1 MIADPM
7 HIADMPAPPSA
18 SSSSCATQKQMCN
31 SSNIKNNNA
40 SEQQQLIRLHVC
52 ILTFTQLDIRQRF
65 CRSTEKKVLLSPT
78 SKNNPQ
84 KKIKIWFDYNFSIL
98 NRSNGGKA
106 TYKLFKLFF
115 QSNMQHSKRITQLV
129 LFIDIL
135 YQIED
140 RRLPSGPLF
149 GWKQCGWMCE
159 CGEFSLVQIRR
170 RNEQRALLP
179 TTKYHAMFPPGQ
191 NQNPLPI
198 SLIPLPPL
206 PDPYAIS
213 KAVQDPDSLDLD
225 VDVNLHLDGGRQE
238 LFEGYSDELL
248 TIAWVACIVFIIVG
262 VPGNLLTI
270 VALSR
275 GRQTRN
281 STAIFIINL
290 SCSDLLFGCF
300 NLPLAASTFME
311 RAWTHGD
318 LWCRLFP
325 MLRYGL
331 LAVSLLS
338 VSLITINRYIII
350 AHPRQYPRIYQRRY
364 LALMV
369 AGTWVTTFSI
379 MIPTWRGVWG
389 IFGLD
394 VSIGSCSILHDRY
407 GRSPKEFLFIAAFM
421 VPCICIV
428 ICYARIFLLV
438 RKAAI
443 RAGTAGK
450 SNVSDVTPSSTTQ
463 QNQAPAMAM
472 QKRPEKASTSSGEA
486 QDAPIPGRPFVVEE
500 QLAYIDDNAS
510 ADSLPISYS
519 IRRRDQEQQLQQLQ
533 LQQLPVDANVVL
545 KERDQ
550 EKFSLGRSQTQLEMG
565 KSAGKN
571 PITTSLRTSFTRFS
585 PRKSH
590 YVSMGNTSNASS
602 IYPGRMSAKDR
613 RLLKMIL
620 VIFVWFVICYLPIT
634 VAKIWKSATELHWF
648 NIAGYLLIYLTTC
661 INPLI
666 YVLMSSEYR
675 RAYWNL
681 LRCHGSPDPHKQ
693 QRNQVHSNAKRKHL
707 ESTNRQVKA
716 TT

>member
-1 MIADPM
+1 MDAENSVFSTN
-7 HIADMPAPPSA
+7 SA
-18 SSSSCATQKQMCN
+18 QERAT
-31 SSNIKNNNA
+31 
-40 SEQQQLIRLHVC
+40 R
-52 ILTFTQLDIRQRF
+52 
-65 CRSTEKKVLLSPT
+65 
-78 SKNNPQ
+78 
-84 KKIKIWFDYNFSIL
+84 
-98 NRSNGGKA
+98 
-106 TYKLFKLFF
+106 
-115 QSNMQHSKRITQLV
+115 
-129 LFIDIL
+129 
-135 YQIED
+135 
-140 RRLPSGPLF
+140 
-149 GWKQCGWMCE
+149 
-159 CGEFSLVQIRR
+159 
-170 RNEQRALLP
+170 LLP
-179 TTKYHAMFPPGQ
+179 TTKCSAMFPPKFGPT
-191 NQNPLPI
+191 PLPI
-198 SLIPLPPL
+198 SIAL
-206 PDPYAIS
+206 PDSDRMADQD
-213 KAVQDPDSLDLD
+213 AVLPVPLADSHLDMDLNLNLNMNTNMNL
-225 VDVNLHLDGGRQE
+225 NLHVDDRRQV

-300 NLPLAASTFME
+300 NLPLAASTFKE
-311 RAWTHGD
+311 RAWTHSD
-318 LWCRLFP
+318 LLCRLFP

-394 VSIGSCSILHDRY
+394 VDIGSCSIMHDRY

-450 SNVSDVTPSSTTQ
+450 SNVSDVTPTSTTQ
-463 QNQAPAMAM
+463 HQTQAVAMP
-472 QKRPEKASTSSGEA
+472 KKPEKASTSSGEA
-486 QDAPIPGRPFVVEE
+486 HEPIAGRPFVVEE
-500 QLAYIDDNAS
+500 HLAYIDDNAS

-519 IRRRDQEQQLQQLQ
+519 IRRRDQDQQPP
-533 LQQLPVDANVVL
+533 PVDANVVL
-545 KERDQ
+545 KEREKERDRDRDRDQ
-550 EKFSLGRSQTQLEMG
+550 EKVSLGRSQTQLEMG
-565 KSAGKN
+565 KPAGKN

-590 YVSMGNTSNASS
+590 YASMGNTSNASS

-634 VAKIWKSATELHWF
+634 VAKIWKSATEVHWF

-681 LRCHGSPDPHKQ
+681 LRCHGSPDSQK
-693 QRNQVHSNAKRKHL
+693 QRNQANAKRKHL
-707 ESTNRQVKA
+707 ESNRQVKA

>member
-1 MIADPM
+1 MF
-7 HIADMPAPPSA
+7 PP
-18 SSSSCATQKQMCN
+18 SSSSSISSSPQTQQPEIMP
-31 SSNIKNNNA
+31 
-40 SEQQQLIRLHVC
+40 
-52 ILTFTQLDIRQRF
+52 
-65 CRSTEKKVLLSPT
+65 LLQP
-78 SKNNPQ
+78 N
-84 KKIKIWFDYNFSIL
+84 
-98 NRSNGGKA
+98 
-106 TYKLFKLFF
+106 
-115 QSNMQHSKRITQLV
+115 
-129 LFIDIL
+129 
-135 YQIED
+135 
-140 RRLPSGPLF
+140 
-149 GWKQCGWMCE
+149 
-159 CGEFSLVQIRR
+159 
-170 RNEQRALLP
+170 
-179 TTKYHAMFPPGQ
+179 
-191 NQNPLPI
+191 
-198 SLIPLPPL
+198 
-206 PDPYAIS
+206 
-213 KAVQDPDSLDLD
+213 LDLNPMD
-225 VDVNLHLDGGRQE
+225 IERMSPELDSDGRQV

-248 TIAWVACIVFIIVG
+248 TIAWMACIVFIIVG

-270 VALSR
+270 IALSR

-311 RAWTHGD
+311 RAWTHSD
-318 LWCRLFP
+318 LLCRLFP

-389 IFGLD
+389 CFGLD

-450 SNVSDVTPSSTTQ
+450 ANLSEVTPSSAVPSQ
-463 QNQAPAMAM
+463 PMPRA
-472 QKRPEKASTSSGEA
+472 KPEKASTSSGEG
-486 QDAPIPGRPFVVEE
+486 QQQQQQEPGRPFVVAEH
-500 QLAYIDDNAS
+500 LAYIDDNAS

-519 IRRRDQEQQLQQLQ
+519 IRRREQEEQQHS
-533 LQQLPVDANVVL
+533 PVDANVVL
-545 KERDQ
+545 KEKEKERERDQ
-550 EKFSLGRSQTQLEMG
+550 EKISLGRSLTQLELA
-565 KSAGKN
+565 KNSGKN
-571 PITTSLRTSFTRFS
+571 PHPITTSLRTSFTRFS
-585 PRKSH
+585 PRKSL
-590 YVSMGNTSNASS
+590 YASMGNTSNASS

-634 VAKIWKSATELHWF
+634 VTKIWKSATEVHWF

-681 LRCHGSPDPHKQ
+681 LRCHGSGDAHQQEQRHQQQ
-693 QRNQVHSNAKRKHL
+693 QRKRKHIK
-707 ESTNRQVKA
+707 SA
-716 TT
+716 A

>member
-1 MIADPM
+1 
-7 HIADMPAPPSA
+7 
-18 SSSSCATQKQMCN
+18 
-31 SSNIKNNNA
+31 
-40 SEQQQLIRLHVC
+40 
-52 ILTFTQLDIRQRF
+52 
-65 CRSTEKKVLLSPT
+65 
-78 SKNNPQ
+78 
-84 KKIKIWFDYNFSIL
+84 
-98 NRSNGGKA
+98 
-106 TYKLFKLFF
+106 
-115 QSNMQHSKRITQLV
+115 
-129 LFIDIL
+129 
-135 YQIED
+135 
-140 RRLPSGPLF
+140 
-149 GWKQCGWMCE
+149 
-159 CGEFSLVQIRR
+159 
-170 RNEQRALLP
+170 
-179 TTKYHAMFPPGQ
+179 MFPPGR
-191 NQNPLPI
+191 NPLPI
-198 SLIPLPPL
+198 SMPLPV
-206 PDPYAIS
+206 PDPHVIS
-213 KAVQDPDSLDLD
+213 RAAQDPGPVDLSENLDLD
-225 VDVNLHLDGGRQE
+225 GDFNLDGGRQE

-270 VALSR
+270 VALAR

-300 NLPLAASTFME
+300 NLPLAASTFRE
-311 RAWTHGD
+311 RAWTHSD
-318 LWCRLFP
+318 LLCRLFP

-394 VSIGSCSILHDRY
+394 VSIGSCSIKHDRY

-450 SNVSDVTPSSTTQ
+450 TTVSDVTPSSTTQ
-463 QNQAPAMAM
+463 HQAQAMAM
-472 QKRPEKASTSSGEA
+472 QRRPEKASTSSGEA
-486 QDAPIPGRPFVVEE
+486 PDAVPGRPFVVEE
-500 QLAYIDDNAS
+500 HLAYIDDNAS

-519 IRRRDQEQQLQQLQ
+519 IRRRDEDQQQP
-533 LQQLPVDANVVL
+533 PVDANVVL
-545 KERDQ
+545 KEREKVRDRDQ
-550 EKFSLGRSQTQLEMG
+550 EKASLGRSQTQLETG
-565 KSAGKN
+565 KTAGKN

-634 VAKIWKSATELHWF
+634 VAKIWKSATEVHWF

-693 QRNQVHSNAKRKHL
+693 RNQVNANAKRKHL
-707 ESTNRQVKA
+707 ESSRQVKA

>member
-1 MIADPM
+1 
-7 HIADMPAPPSA
+7 
-18 SSSSCATQKQMCN
+18 
-31 SSNIKNNNA
+31 
-40 SEQQQLIRLHVC
+40 
-52 ILTFTQLDIRQRF
+52 
-65 CRSTEKKVLLSPT
+65 
-78 SKNNPQ
+78 
-84 KKIKIWFDYNFSIL
+84 
-98 NRSNGGKA
+98 
-106 TYKLFKLFF
+106 
-115 QSNMQHSKRITQLV
+115 
-129 LFIDIL
+129 
-135 YQIED
+135 
-140 RRLPSGPLF
+140 
-149 GWKQCGWMCE
+149 
-159 CGEFSLVQIRR
+159 
-170 RNEQRALLP
+170 
-179 TTKYHAMFPPGQ
+179 MFPPGRS
-191 NQNPLPI
+191 PLPI
-198 SLIPLPPL
+198 SLPLSV
-206 PDPYAIS
+206 PDTLAIS
-213 KAVQDPDSLDLD
+213 QDDPGVPLSEEESLDLD
-225 VDVNLHLDGGRQE
+225 GDLGLNLNLNLGGGRQE
-238 LFEGYSDELL
+238 LFEGYSEELL

-311 RAWTHGD
+311 RAWTHSD
-318 LWCRLFP
+318 LLCRLFP

-369 AGTWVTTFSI
+369 AGTWVMTFSI

-394 VSIGSCSILHDRY
+394 ASIGSCSILHDQY

-438 RKAAI
+438 RQAAI

-463 QNQAPAMAM
+463 HQHQAPAQAMTM
-472 QKRPEKASTSSGEA
+472 QKKPEKASTSSSEP
-486 QDAPIPGRPFVVEE
+486 QETIQGRPFAVDE

-519 IRRRDQEQQLQQLQ
+519 TRRRDHEQQQQ
-533 LQQLPVDANVVL
+533 QQQPPVDANVVL
-545 KERDQ
+545 KEREREQ
-550 EKFSLGRSQTQLEMG
+550 EKISLGRSQTQLEMA
-565 KSAGKN
+565 KMSGKN

-590 YVSMGNTSNASS
+590 YASMANTSNASS

-634 VAKIWKSATELHWF
+634 VAKIWKSATEVHWF

-675 RAYWNL
+675 RAYRNL
-681 LRCHGSPDPHKQ
+681 LRCRGSSDPHT
-693 QRNQVHSNAKRKHL
+693 QRNNAHPANAKRKHL
-707 ESTNRQVKA
+707 ESNRQVKA
-716 TT
+716 NT

>member
-1 MIADPM
+1 M
-7 HIADMPAPPSA
+7 S
-18 SSSSCATQKQMCN
+18 
-31 SSNIKNNNA
+31 
-40 SEQQQLIRLHVC
+40 V
-52 ILTFTQLDIRQRF
+52 
-65 CRSTEKKVLLSPT
+65 
-78 SKNNPQ
+78 
-84 KKIKIWFDYNFSIL
+84 Y
-98 NRSNGGKA
+98 G
-106 TYKLFKLFF
+106 
-115 QSNMQHSKRITQLV
+115 
-129 LFIDIL
+129 
-135 YQIED
+135 
-140 RRLPSGPLF
+140 
-149 GWKQCGWMCE
+149 
-159 CGEFSLVQIRR
+159 CGEFSFSTNSAQ
-170 RNEQRALLP
+170 ERATRLLP
-179 TTKYHAMFPPGQ
+179 TTKCRAMFPPKSG
-191 NQNPLPI
+191 PTPHPI
-198 SLIPLPPL
+198 SIALPLS
-206 PDPYAIS
+206 DPYATDHMADQD
-213 KAVQDPDSLDLD
+213 AVLPVPLSDSLDLD
-225 VDVNLHLDGGRQE
+225 VDVDLNLNMNLNLNVDDRRQV

-300 NLPLAASTFME
+300 NLPLAASTFKE
-311 RAWTHGD
+311 RAWTHSD
-318 LWCRLFP
+318 LLCRLFP

-369 AGTWVTTFSI
+369 AGTWITTFSI

-394 VSIGSCSILHDRY
+394 VSIGSCSIMHDRY

-450 SNVSDVTPSSTTQ
+450 TNVSDVTPSS
-463 QNQAPAMAM
+463 APQHQIQAMATP
-472 QKRPEKASTSSGEA
+472 KKPEKVTTSSGEA
-486 QDAPIPGRPFVVEE
+486 NEPIAGRPFVVEE
-500 QLAYIDDNAS
+500 NLAYIDDNAS
-510 ADSLPISYS
+510 TDSLPISYS
-519 IRRRDQEQQLQQLQ
+519 IRRRDQDQQPP
-533 LQQLPVDANVVL
+533 PVDANVVL
-545 KERDQ
+545 KEREKERDRDQ
-550 EKFSLGRSQTQLEMG
+550 EKVSLGRSQTQLEMG
-565 KSAGKN
+565 KTHGKN
-571 PITTSLRTSFTRFS
+571 PITTSLRTTSFTRFS

-590 YVSMGNTSNASS
+590 YASMGNTSNASS

-634 VAKIWKSATELHWF
+634 VAKIWKSATEVHWF

-681 LRCHGSPDPHKQ
+681 LRCHGSPDTQK
-693 QRNQVHSNAKRKHL
+693 QRNQANAKRKHL
-707 ESTNRQVKA
+707 ESNRQVKA

>member
-1 MIADPM
+1 
-7 HIADMPAPPSA
+7 
-18 SSSSCATQKQMCN
+18 
-31 SSNIKNNNA
+31 
-40 SEQQQLIRLHVC
+40 
-52 ILTFTQLDIRQRF
+52 
-65 CRSTEKKVLLSPT
+65 
-78 SKNNPQ
+78 
-84 KKIKIWFDYNFSIL
+84 
-98 NRSNGGKA
+98 
-106 TYKLFKLFF
+106 
-115 QSNMQHSKRITQLV
+115 
-129 LFIDIL
+129 
-135 YQIED
+135 
-140 RRLPSGPLF
+140 
-149 GWKQCGWMCE
+149 
-159 CGEFSLVQIRR
+159 
-170 RNEQRALLP
+170 
-179 TTKYHAMFPPGQ
+179 MFPPGQ
-191 NQNPLPI
+191 NLNQSPLPI
-198 SLIPLPPL
+198 SLSVPAEHPHSHPQ
-206 PDPYAIS
+206 PHP
-213 KAVQDPDSLDLD
+213 QDLGDGLDLD
-225 VDVNLHLDGGRQE
+225 GDLGDGGRQV

-311 RAWTHGD
+311 RAWTHSD
-318 LWCRLFP
+318 LLCRLFP

-394 VSIGSCSILHDRY
+394 ASIGSCSILHDQY

-421 VPCICIV
+421 LPCICIV

-438 RKAAI
+438 RKAAM
-443 RAGTAGK
+443 RAGAGK
-450 SNVSDVTPSSTTQ
+450 SNVSDVTVTPSSTNQ
-463 QNQAPAMAM
+463 QQTMAMAM
-472 QKRPEKASTSSGEA
+472 QRRPEKVSSSSGEA
-486 QDAPIPGRPFVVEE
+486 QEATLGGARPFVVEE

-519 IRRRDQEQQLQQLQ
+519 IRRRDEEQQQP
-533 LQQLPVDANVVL
+533 PVDANVVL
-545 KERDQ
+545 KEQ
-550 EKFSLGRSQTQLEMG
+550 TSLGRSQTQLELGKMG
-565 KSAGKN
+565 GKN
-571 PITTSLRTSFTRFS
+571 HPITTSLRTSFTRFS

-590 YVSMGNTSNASS
+590 YASMGNTSNASS

-634 VAKIWKSATELHWF
+634 VAKIWKSATEVHWF

-681 LRCHGSPDPHKQ
+681 LRCHGSYESPK
-693 QRNQVHSNAKRKHL
+693 QRNQAHAKRKHM
-707 ESTNRQVKA
+707 ESNRQVK
-716 TT
+716 T

>member
-1 MIADPM
+1 M
-7 HIADMPAPPSA
+7 S
-18 SSSSCATQKQMCN
+18 
-31 SSNIKNNNA
+31 
-40 SEQQQLIRLHVC
+40 V
-52 ILTFTQLDIRQRF
+52 
-65 CRSTEKKVLLSPT
+65 
-78 SKNNPQ
+78 
-84 KKIKIWFDYNFSIL
+84 Y
-98 NRSNGGKA
+98 G
-106 TYKLFKLFF
+106 
-115 QSNMQHSKRITQLV
+115 
-129 LFIDIL
+129 
-135 YQIED
+135 
-140 RRLPSGPLF
+140 
-149 GWKQCGWMCE
+149 
-159 CGEFSLVQIRR
+159 CGEFSFSTNSAQ
-170 RNEQRALLP
+170 ERATRLLP
-179 TTKYHAMFPPGQ
+179 TTKCRVMFPPKSGPT
-191 NQNPLPI
+191 PLPI
-198 SLIPLPPL
+198 SLALPVSDRIADQERLLPVPL
-206 PDPYAIS
+206 A
-213 KAVQDPDSLDLD
+213 DSLDLD
-225 VDVNLHLDGGRQE
+225 LDVDFNLNLNVDGRRQV
-238 LFEGYSDELL
+238 LFEGYSNELL

-300 NLPLAASTFME
+300 NLPLAASTFKE
-311 RAWTHGD
+311 RAWTHSD
-318 LWCRLFP
+318 LLCRLFP

-394 VSIGSCSILHDRY
+394 VSIGSCSIMHDRY

-450 SNVSDVTPSSTTQ
+450 SNVCDVSATSATQ
-463 QNQAPAMAM
+463 HQTQATAMP
-472 QKRPEKASTSSGEA
+472 KKPEKVNTCSVEA
-486 QDAPIPGRPFVVEE
+486 HDPIAGRPFVVEE
-500 QLAYIDDNAS
+500 HLAYIDDNAS

-519 IRRRDQEQQLQQLQ
+519 IRRREQDQQSP
-533 LQQLPVDANVVL
+533 PVDANVVL
-545 KERDQ
+545 KERERDRDRDQ
-550 EKFSLGRSQTQLEMG
+550 EKVSLGRSHTQLEIG
-565 KSAGKN
+565 KTAGN
-571 PITTSLRTSFTRFS
+571 PITTPLRTSFTRFS

-590 YVSMGNTSNASS
+590 YASMGNTSNASS

-634 VAKIWKSATELHWF
+634 VAKIWKSATEVHWF

-681 LRCHGSPDPHKQ
+681 LRCHGSPDSQK
-693 QRNQVHSNAKRKHL
+693 QRNQAHAKRKHL
-707 ESTNRQVKA
+707 ESNRQVKA

>member
-1 MIADPM
+1 MFLPG
-7 HIADMPAPPSA
+7 PS
-18 SSSSCATQKQMCN
+18 
-31 SSNIKNNNA
+31 
-40 SEQQQLIRLHVC
+40 
-52 ILTFTQLDIRQRF
+52 
-65 CRSTEKKVLLSPT
+65 
-78 SKNNPQ
+78 
-84 KKIKIWFDYNFSIL
+84 
-98 NRSNGGKA
+98 
-106 TYKLFKLFF
+106 
-115 QSNMQHSKRITQLV
+115 
-129 LFIDIL
+129 
-135 YQIED
+135 
-140 RRLPSGPLF
+140 
-149 GWKQCGWMCE
+149 
-159 CGEFSLVQIRR
+159 
-170 RNEQRALLP
+170 
-179 TTKYHAMFPPGQ
+179 
-191 NQNPLPI
+191 PLPI
-198 SLIPLPPL
+198 
-206 PDPYAIS
+206 AFS
-213 KAVQDPDSLDLD
+213 KEDQVPGVALTESLDLD
-225 VDVNLHLDGGRQE
+225 TDSDLSLNLDGERPV

-300 NLPLAASTFME
+300 NLPLAASTFMK

-318 LWCRLFP
+318 LLCRLFP

-394 VSIGSCSILHDRY
+394 TDIGSCSILHDRY

-450 SNVSDVTPSSTTQ
+450 SNVSDVTPTSTTQ
-463 QNQAPAMAM
+463 YQAQAMPM
-472 QKRPEKASTSSGEA
+472 QKRPEKASTSSGEP
-486 QDAPIPGRPFVVEE
+486 QEPIPGRPFVVEE
-500 QLAYIDDNAS
+500 ELAYIDDNAS

-519 IRRRDQEQQLQQLQ
+519 IRRRDEDQQKR
-533 LQQLPVDANVVL
+533 PVDANVVL
-545 KERDQ
+545 KEREKEKERDQ
-550 EKFSLGRSQTQLEMG
+550 EKITLGRRQTQLEMG
-565 KSAGKN
+565 KTVGKN

-590 YVSMGNTSNASS
+590 YTSMGNTSNASS

-634 VAKIWKSATELHWF
+634 VAKIWKSATEMHLF

-693 QRNQVHSNAKRKHL
+693 RNQGHANAKWKQM
-707 ESTNRQVKA
+707 ESNRQVKA

>member
-1 MIADPM
+1 
-7 HIADMPAPPSA
+7 
-18 SSSSCATQKQMCN
+18 
-31 SSNIKNNNA
+31 
-40 SEQQQLIRLHVC
+40 
-52 ILTFTQLDIRQRF
+52 
-65 CRSTEKKVLLSPT
+65 
-78 SKNNPQ
+78 
-84 KKIKIWFDYNFSIL
+84 
-98 NRSNGGKA
+98 
-106 TYKLFKLFF
+106 
-115 QSNMQHSKRITQLV
+115 
-129 LFIDIL
+129 
-135 YQIED
+135 
-140 RRLPSGPLF
+140 
-149 GWKQCGWMCE
+149 
-159 CGEFSLVQIRR
+159 
-170 RNEQRALLP
+170 
-179 TTKYHAMFPPGQ
+179 MFPPGQ
-191 NQNPLPI
+191 NPNPNRNPIQSALPI
-198 SLIPLPPL
+198 AISVPAA
-206 PDPYAIS
+206 YAIGRADHS
-213 KAVQDPDSLDLD
+213 HPHLQDLGDSIDLD
-225 VDVNLHLDGGRQE
+225 ADLGLSLVDGGRQV

-311 RAWTHGD
+311 RAWTHSD
-318 LWCRLFP
+318 LLCRLFP

-394 VSIGSCSILHDRY
+394 ASIGSCSILHDQY

-438 RKAAI
+438 RKAAM
-443 RAGTAGK
+443 RAGAGK
-450 SNVSDVTPSSTTQ
+450 SNVSDVTVTPSSTTQ
-463 QNQAPAMAM
+463 HQHQAQAQAQTMAMAM
-472 QKRPEKASTSSGEA
+472 QKRPEKVSSSSGEA
-486 QDAPIPGRPFVVEE
+486 QEATLAGPRPFVVEE

-519 IRRRDQEQQLQQLQ
+519 IRRRDQEQQQA
-533 LQQLPVDANVVL
+533 PVDANVVL
-545 KERDQ
+545 KERERERDQ
-550 EKFSLGRSQTQLEMG
+550 EKISLGRSQTQLELGKMG
-565 KSAGKN
+565 GKNN

-590 YVSMGNTSNASS
+590 YASMGNTSNASS

-634 VAKIWKSATELHWF
+634 VAKIWKSATEVHWF

-681 LRCHGSPDPHKQ
+681 LRCHGSYESPK
-693 QRNQVHSNAKRKHL
+693 QRNQAHAKRKHM
-707 ESTNRQVKA
+707 ESNRQVK
-716 TT
+716 T

>member
-1 MIADPM
+1 
-7 HIADMPAPPSA
+7 
-18 SSSSCATQKQMCN
+18 
-31 SSNIKNNNA
+31 
-40 SEQQQLIRLHVC
+40 
-52 ILTFTQLDIRQRF
+52 
-65 CRSTEKKVLLSPT
+65 
-78 SKNNPQ
+78 
-84 KKIKIWFDYNFSIL
+84 
-98 NRSNGGKA
+98 
-106 TYKLFKLFF
+106 
-115 QSNMQHSKRITQLV
+115 
-129 LFIDIL
+129 
-135 YQIED
+135 
-140 RRLPSGPLF
+140 
-149 GWKQCGWMCE
+149 
-159 CGEFSLVQIRR
+159 
-170 RNEQRALLP
+170 
-179 TTKYHAMFPPGQ
+179 MFPPGQ
-191 NQNPLPI
+191 NQNPLPL
-198 SLIPLPPL
+198 SLIPLPV

-213 KAVQDPDSLDLD
+213 KAVQDPESLDLD

-486 QDAPIPGRPFVVEE
+486 QDAPISGRPFVVEE

-519 IRRRDQEQQLQQLQ
+519 IRRRDQEQQLQH
-533 LQQLPVDANVVL
+533 QQPPVDANVVL
-545 KERDQ
+545 KERDH